1 MSKGR
6 RRMPHIKQTESK
18 FTLSLCF
25 CSIQALNRLREA
37 HPPTSGRAALLRL
50 RIQMP
55 VSFRDTI
62 TNNTSQN
69 TISLAVW
76 AALSPVTVTHKSNHQ
91 LTRKYSMTITAGL
104 IFDFC

>member
-37 HPPTSGRAALLRL
+37 HPPTSGKAALLRL
-50 RIQMP
+50 WIQMP

-62 TNNTSQN
+62 TKNTSQN

-76 AALSPVTVTHKSNHQ
+76 AALSPVSDTQK
-91 LTRKYSMTITAGL
+91 
-104 IFDFC
+104 

>member
-6 RRMPHIKQTESK
+6 RGMPYIKQTESK

-37 HPPTSGRAALLRL
+37 HPPTSGRAALLRQ

-55 VSFRDTI
+55 VSFRDTV

-91 LTRKYSMTITAGL
+91 LTRTYSMTITAGL